1 MPKPDE
7 VEWINHEAI
16 KYSGQ
21 YTSAEDQLLKEL
33 SDFTFATHPDPGMLS
48 GHVQGKFL
56 QMVSTMVRPQY
67 VLEIGTLTGYSA
79 LCLAEGLIHEGE
91 LHTIE
96 LREKDAAVAR
106 DFFSR
111 SRFSQQIKQHVGDAL
126 TVIETLKASWDLVF
140 IDADKINYVNYYEAL
155 LPWVKPG
162 GFIVADNVLFHG
174 EVLEPNIKG
183 KNARAIQ
190 SFNDH
195 VKRDQRVEFVML
207 TIRDGL
213 MLIRK
218 K

>member
-1 MPKPDE
+1 MHKPDI
-7 VEWINHEAI
+7 VEWINPEAI
-16 KYSGQ
+16 KYAEK

-56 QMVSTMVRPQY
+56 KMVSAMVRPQF

-79 LCLAEGLIHEGE
+79 ICLAEGLRHDGE

-96 LREKDAAVAR
+96 LREKDADVAR

-111 SRFSQQIKQHVGDAL
+111 SRFSRQIIQHVGEAL
-126 TVIETLKASWDLVF
+126 MVIETLKASWDLVF
-140 IDADKINYVNYYEAL
+140 IDADKINYVSYYEAV
-155 LPWVKPG
+155 LPRVKQG
-162 GFIVADNVLFHG
+162 GFIMADNVLFHG
-174 EVLEPNIKG
+174 EVLEPNVKG

-195 VKRDQRVEFVML
+195 VRLDQRVEFVML